1 MILFSS
7 EALSDVRRVRNFL
20 QARNPDA
27 AGRAMRAI
35 WSGLQRVERFPKV
48 GLPTKDPGI
57 RQIVVRFGRAG
68 YIARYTILPSN
79 GAVFVTRIW
88 HTREARE

>member
-1 MILFSS
+1 MLRRAQCAPFGRDSS
-7 EALSDVRRVRNFL
+7 
-20 QARNPDA
+20 
-27 AGRAMRAI
+27 G
-35 WSGLQRVERFPKV
+35 VERFPEV

-68 YIARYTILPSN
+68 YIARYTILPAN